1 MSCAP
6 FDLKD
11 YFLGE
16 LRVADREAVERH
28 LEMCAACRDEV
39 NALGMTRSA
48 LLSLSDEEP
57 PRRIAF
63 VSDQVFESSWWQ
75 KLWRSGPQLGFASAA
90 MLSAALLVHAF
101 VPRTAPMAAPAPV
114 AQTVPIEKAVN
125 VDAEVQKRLET
136 AVAHA
141 VSASQSQQSAQ
152 VLELV
157 NQRLRQAESR
167 HREDLL
173 LVREYLERMD
183 KRNAMVRRTVYD
195 MGAIQQ

>member
-16 LRVADREAVERH
+16 LRAADREAVELH
-28 LEMCAACRDEV
+28 LDGCAACREELHT
-39 NALGMTRSA
+39 LGLTRSA
-48 LLSLSDEEP
+48 LLSLADEEP

-63 VSDQVFESSWWQ
+63 VSDQVFEPSWWQ

-101 VPRTAPMAAPAPV
+101 VPRTAQVASPV
-114 AQTVPIEKAVN
+114 APIQAAAIETVVE
-125 VDAEVQKRLET
+125 AEVQKRLNA
-136 AVAHA
+136 AVTQA
-141 VSASQSQQSAQ
+141 VSDSQRQQSAQ

-157 NQRLRQAESR
+157 NQRLKLAESR
-167 HREDLL
+167 RRDDLL